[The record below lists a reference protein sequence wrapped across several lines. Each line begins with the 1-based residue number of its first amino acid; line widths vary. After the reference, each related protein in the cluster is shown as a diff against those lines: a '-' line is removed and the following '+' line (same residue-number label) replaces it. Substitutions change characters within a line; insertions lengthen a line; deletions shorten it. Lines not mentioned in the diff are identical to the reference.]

1 MRSEKREN
9 MFIKSVKLKRPKL
22 LLSVIAAVA
31 AALVV
36 CLVIAAAGKQPESYI
51 LKTEEDRQ
59 QFIRD
64 MGWET
69 AKEYSSCRSVT
80 IPEEFSDVY
89 RGYNELQKQQGF
101 DLEEYQGKT
110 VEVYTYPVYNYEGH
124 TDKDCMQ
131 LTLMICGGKLIGGDV
146 CCTELGGFMQGLKK
160 KSK

>member
-89 RGYNELQKQQGF
+89 RGYNELQKQQG
-101 DLEEYQGKT
+101 LRWQ
-110 VEVYTYPVYNYEGH
+110 V
-124 TDKDCMQ
+124 
-131 LTLMICGGKLIGGDV
+131 
-146 CCTELGGFMQGLKK
+146 LKV
-160 KSK
+160 